1 MRNDGEGRKT
11 ARTTRKLWIGI
22 FILVLLSPLG
32 LVLPALFGAKGAW
45 GEWGALQI
53 EKLAGFVPEGMK
65 RLAGRWKAPLPD
77 YAVPGQGQGLAGSGF
92 GYVLSAIVGVA
103 TVAGLMYLL
112 TKLLVR
118 KDGPKERK

>member
-1 MRNDGEGRKT
+1 M
-11 ARTTRKLWIGI
+11 RTTKKLWIGI

-45 GEWGALQI
+45 GEWGVQQI

-65 RLAGRWKAPLPD
+65 RLAGSWKAPMPD
-77 YAVPGQGQGLAGSGF
+77 YAVPGQGQGLAGNGF
-92 GYVLSAIVGVA
+92 GYILSGVVGVVA
-103 TVAGLMYLL
+103 VAGLMYLL

-118 KDGPKERK
+118 KDGPKARK